1 MGRHLSLPRNCKPP
15 STKETSNLQKVSKRE
30 KKETYT
36 PPPTRRYRRDTG
48 ADTRRGSVSGCETLP
63 RNYRTRSSSA
73 SSTTKKDEQTKF
85 VRMIMDEIIEEAGI
99 LPALRPELFTGLR
112 TPTRGLLLF
121 GPPGCGK
128 TLLARAVASESES
141 AFFNISASTLTSKF
155 VGEGEKLVRALF
167 TAARQTQPS
176 IIFIDEFDS
185 LRGQADDR
193 VLVMGATNRP
203 QDLDDAVLRR
213 FTKRI
218 YVRLPC
224 TADRGRLV
232 QQLLGQQYNELS
244 EREMHQIAQLT
255 SGYSGSDLAALARDA
270 AYGPIRELKI
280 DEVKSLDPVN
290 LRKINMSDFLEAMKR
305 IKKSVSPDSL
315 VPYEAWNQK
324 FGEGAA

>member
-1 MGRHLSLPRNCKPP
+1 MCLK
-15 STKETSNLQKVSKRE
+15 
-30 KKETYT
+30 
-36 PPPTRRYRRDTG
+36 
-48 ADTRRGSVSGCETLP
+48 
-63 RNYRTRSSSA
+63 
-73 SSTTKKDEQTKF
+73 
-85 VRMIMDEIIEEAGI
+85 
-99 LPALRPELFTGLR
+99 
-112 TPTRGLLLF
+112 
-121 GPPGCGK
+121 
-128 TLLARAVASESES
+128 
-141 AFFNISASTLTSKF
+141 
-155 VGEGEKLVRALF
+155 
-167 TAARQTQPS
+167 
-176 IIFIDEFDS
+176 
-185 LRGQADDR
+185 
-193 VLVMGATNRP
+193 
-203 QDLDDAVLRR
+203 DLDDAVLRR